1 MFRMLV
7 KAAAARSMSSTRIDK
22 MARAN
27 RHRHL
32 PFVVY
37 YHRVVERLNAGDGL
51 ALPAMEISAAML
63 ERHLDW
69 LGRHF
74 RIVSLNDLPA
84 ELEEMPGSKP
94 LAAVT

>member
-7 KAAAARSMSSTRIDK
+7 KAAAARSMSSTRLDK

-51 ALPAMEISAAML
+51 ALPAMQRELYLSPAGLGWSSAATPW
-63 ERHLDW
+63 RW
-69 LGRHF
+69 
-74 RIVSLNDLPA
+74 
-84 ELEEMPGSKP
+84 P
-94 LAAVT
+94 L